1 MSIVQDVIGIPLITQ
16 LQYDQVPTIHRAG
29 LAVRDQDMLDNQMN
43 SVSHDNPDPIF
54 LGGRVNQDCSVPILH
69 VYEHANVLRGLL

>member
-1 MSIVQDVIGIPLITQ
+1 
-16 LQYDQVPTIHRAG
+16 
-29 LAVRDQDMLDNQMN
+29 MN